1 MRATGGPSKSSMLLA
16 LLIPV
21 FGRLDGL
28 LPPLTLLV
36 EVLLKFLC
44 KTGGSRLPAF
54 AGGSLCVPDVAK
66 DPGDPAR
73 SGGVPS

>member
-1 MRATGGPSKSSMLLA
+1 MLLA

-44 KTGGSRLPAF
+44 NTGGSSPPAF
-54 AGGSLCVPDVAK
+54 AGGSLCVPGIPKV
-66 DPGDPAR
+66 PGDPAL
-73 SGGVPS
+73 SGGVLS

>member
-1 MRATGGPSKSSMLLA
+1 M
-16 LLIPV
+16 PV

-44 KTGGSRLPAF
+44 NTGGSRLPAF
-54 AGGSLCVPDVAK
+54 AGGSLCVPGISK
-66 DPGDPAR
+66 DPGDPAL
-73 SGGVPS
+73 SGGVLS